1 MGSFSSP
8 DIYTNVFQWLFRKT
22 QAVELT
28 TLPKFRKRFRTPVL
42 STGSPTL
49 CHTTTAP
56 LFAMYA
62 GPPPPPF
69 ENPDDGH
76 EQMSLWLL
84 IIKKINHRYRVQ
96 CVHYL
101 AFVRHTLV
109 SCSLLFH
116 ATRPWHMK
124 SIQLMERVRCK
135 NRIGAA
141 ENISQYIYD

>member
-1 MGSFSSP
+1 M
-8 DIYTNVFQWLFRKT
+8 
-22 QAVELT
+22 A
-28 TLPKFRKRFRTPVL
+28 LPKD
-42 STGSPTL
+42 TGSGVNHIAQVSKKVSNPCPL
-49 CHTTTAP
+49 DRKSDALPHDHRAPVCHVRRT
-56 LFAMYA
+56 
-62 GPPPPPF
+62 PPPF